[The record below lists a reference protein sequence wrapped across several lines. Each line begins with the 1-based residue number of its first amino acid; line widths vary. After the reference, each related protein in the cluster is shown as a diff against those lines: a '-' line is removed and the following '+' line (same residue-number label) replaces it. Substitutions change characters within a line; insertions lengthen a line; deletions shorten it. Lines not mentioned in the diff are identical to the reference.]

1 MHFKNS
7 VTSTEDVANFKL
19 LISLI
24 LFVKLFAVMFN
35 FSPYLFKVAIEKMDE
50 KLRDKV
56 NILNNLRYKTVK
68 QQKRLEEL
76 CTQYDQMQKDSS
88 DAMATDAGDSDDAQ
102 RLRNLE
108 NRLDKARLKCQEAEH
123 IRKTYEQIKAKLG
136 EEHKTFENTLDV
148 MEQKIMK

>member
-1 MHFKNS
+1 
-7 VTSTEDVANFKL
+7 
-19 LISLI
+19 
-24 LFVKLFAVMFN
+24 
-35 FSPYLFKVAIEKMDE
+35 MDE
-50 KLRDKV
+50 KVRDKV
-56 NILNNLRYKTVK
+56 NILNNMRYKTVK

-76 CTQYDQMQKDSS
+76 TTQYNQMVKDSS
-88 DAMATDAGDSDDAQ
+88 DAVATDAGDSNDAQ

-136 EEHKTFENTLDV
+136 EEHKTFENTLDL